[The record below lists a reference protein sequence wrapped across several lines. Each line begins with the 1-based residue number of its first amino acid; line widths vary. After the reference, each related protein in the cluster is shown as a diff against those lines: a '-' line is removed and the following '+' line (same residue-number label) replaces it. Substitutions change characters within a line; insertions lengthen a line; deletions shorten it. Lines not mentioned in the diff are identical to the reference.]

1 MLTREILILP
11 IMTGCIIVRG
21 IRCIIAR
28 GGDFVLQR
36 SQLQI
41 EPAPA
46 PGRGAKYSSAR
57 VQYKHKEK
65 HITSIN
71 THTHKIA
78 KNKIIKGKPDI
89 LRCVCVFGG
98 GGGVT
103 PLLVPDRKQMCPLS
117 GKNPLTSSYLYG
129 RPVFETLLS
138 YLSPLTFVA
147 WRQLER
153 W

>member
-1 MLTREILILP
+1 MYYCQRNP
-11 IMTGCIIVRG
+11 VYYCQRRG
-21 IRCIIAR
+21 LCAAEVAASDGTCTSAWER
-28 GGDFVLQR
+28 GKVFLCK
-36 SQLQI
+36 STI
-41 EPAPA
+41 
-46 PGRGAKYSSAR
+46 
-57 VQYKHKEK
+57 YKHKEK

-78 KNKIIKGKPDI
+78 KNKIIKGKPDV

-117 GKNPLTSSYLYG
+117 GKNPLTSSYLYE